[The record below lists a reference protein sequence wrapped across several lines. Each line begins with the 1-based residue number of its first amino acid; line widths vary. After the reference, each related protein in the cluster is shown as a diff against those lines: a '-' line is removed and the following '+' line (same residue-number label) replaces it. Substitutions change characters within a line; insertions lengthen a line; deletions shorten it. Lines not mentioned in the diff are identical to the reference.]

1 MLINIKTS
9 GIANLTDARYF
20 AAKEVQFLGFCL
32 DNADENFVQPLV
44 VKAIKEWVAGPQIL
58 GEFGMQTTEEI
69 TDSIEKIG
77 LDAIQLS
84 FFSQA
89 DTTFLRAKTKVF
101 KEIIVEKTTSA
112 AELWQ
117 NIEHFGTESD
127 ALLLDFEKNN
137 ISWADIVRSPEFSIE
152 LLQRACQQYTIF
164 LSLKFTAPQLNGII
178 SALAPAGISLKG
190 GEEEKVGVKSF
201 DELDE
206 IFEELEEL
214 N

>member
-1 MLINIKTS
+1 MLIHIKTS

-44 VKAIKEWVAGPQIL
+44 VKAIKEWVEGPQIL

-69 TDSIEKIG
+69 TALIEHIG
-77 LDAIQLS
+77 LDTVQLS

-89 DTTFLRAKTKVF
+89 DTTFLRTKTKVF
-101 KEIIVEKTTSA
+101 REIIVEKTTSA
-112 AELWQ
+112 AEIWQ
-117 NIEHFGTESD
+117 NIEHFGAQSD

-137 ISWADIVRSPEFSIE
+137 ISWTDIVKSKEFSVE
-152 LLQRACQQYTIF
+152 LLQRACQKYVVF
-164 LSLKFTAPQLNGII
+164 LSLKFSAAQLSGII
-178 SALAPAGISLKG
+178 STLEPAGISLKG
-190 GEEEKVGVKSF
+190 GEEEKVGVKSY

-206 IFEELEEL
+206 IFDVLEE
-214 N
+214 